1 MVKPIDSR
9 DVLDADYRVTA
20 AFTGRIV
27 GHFRP
32 LGADAW
38 SDYEYVAEDEG
49 TIEVRAG
56 IAVQRE
62 AGLPAIR
69 MRWHGRVIRVACGE
83 ADGDE
88 AARNA
93 FLVAHL
99 APCAGAGGL
108 GAAAV
113 IARKLTGGSEP
124 SMND

>member
-49 TIEVRAG
+49 TIEVMAG
-56 IAVQRE
+56 IEVQQE
-62 AGLPAIR
+62 TGLPAIR
-69 MRWHGRVIRVACGE
+69 MRWHGRVIRVAFAE

-88 AARNA
+88 AVRRAVLA
-93 FLVAHL
+93 AHL
-99 APCAGAGGL
+99 APCAGAL